1 MIKQDNTTE
10 KIYFYIKMDHEA
22 NLAWLAWLACLLAW
36 LAQLMT

>member
-22 NLAWLAWLACLLAW
+22 NLAWLACLLAW